1 MTPKCLTTSLTALA
15 VGLGASA
22 AAQAA
27 QVKKVGGLL
36 TEDLLK
42 EAVVHR
48 LKKEDMESL
57 AGRGYRP
64 GTIRVVP
71 GGLRLTLDPVK

>member
-1 MTPKCLTTSLTALA
+1 M
-15 VGLGASA
+15 
-22 AAQAA
+22 AA